1 LSAHKRK
8 EKGKSH
14 DDQEKVVLVTTM
26 ALFAN
31 ISDSWWI
38 GSSHHI
44 FFRKEEFGA
53 DMIEELGS
61 SYMDWIITSISRR
74 GTEKESMKALIDQLI
89 IGTHENIRTT
99 YIGLQKSKHQ
109 LFFLQLD
116 LLVFIL

>member
-1 LSAHKRK
+1 MSAHKRK

-61 SYMDWIITSISRR
+61 SYMDHHINIAPWHRERKHESTNRSINYRN
-74 GTEKESMKALIDQLI
+74 T
-89 IGTHENIRTT
+89 
-99 YIGLQKSKHQ
+99 
-109 LFFLQLD
+109 
-116 LLVFIL
+116 

>member
-1 LSAHKRK
+1 MFQKKNKHKVSAEGP
-8 EKGKSH
+8 EKH
-14 DDQEKVVLVTTM
+14 RVLVLQEERSLEFWVPIKEGQRENPWWSGKGSVGHAYLLK

-61 SYMDWIITSISRR
+61 SYMGNGTSTVIR
-74 GTEKESMKALIDQLI
+74 GR
-89 IGTHENIRTT
+89 GN
-99 YIGLQKSKHQ
+99 
-109 LFFLQLD
+109 
-116 LLVFIL
+116 V

>member
-1 LSAHKRK
+1 MQKDLKNIECWSCKKKGHLTFVLSAHKRR
-8 EKGKSH
+8 KGKSY

-53 DMIEELGS
+53 NMIEELGS
-61 SYMDWIITSISRR
+61 SYMGNGTSTVIRGR
-74 GTEKESMKALIDQLI
+74 GT
-89 IGTHENIRTT
+89 
-99 YIGLQKSKHQ
+99 
-109 LFFLQLD
+109 
-116 LLVFIL
+116 V

>member
-1 LSAHKRK
+1 MSAHKRRA
-8 EKGKSH
+8 KGKSH

-44 FFRKEEFGA
+44 FFRKEEFEGA

-61 SYMDWIITSISRR
+61 SYIYGQWHFDCNQRPRECVIAVGKRKVRR
-74 GTEKESMKALIDQLI
+74 DIKC
-89 IGTHENIRTT
+89 
-99 YIGLQKSKHQ
+99 
-109 LFFLQLD
+109 
-116 LLVFIL
+116 